1 MFLVFI
7 DNESGTR
14 RDYQLAMFWVAT
26 FHYSTTPILQPRA
39 QACKNA
45 ERFGHRR
52 DRQRQAEYDR
62 HLPAASAA
70 HADLAKQVPTFA
82 TCAGIGTPEQ
92 RLAEQDRRASIAR
105 GLRIENF
112 LPTIAMTKGAAHVG

>member
-62 HLPAASAA
+62 HYPQRPHSSRRPRQ
-70 HADLAKQVPTFA
+70 QVPTFE

-92 RLAEQDRRASIAR
+92 RLAEQDRRPSIAR
-105 GLRIENF
+105 GLRTENF
-112 LPTIAMTKGAAHVG
+112 LPMIAMTKGAAHVG